1 VQGFCN
7 QLQHPKK
14 RGKGGF
20 NYRKMSRQ
28 QVMMKRVTSN
38 DCDSRSDGGSIV
50 SWHVM
55 DDIDSFVDDVEFS
68 NEELVKWIRMLQEEV
83 RHLDNM
89 NEVMKKEVNE
99 LKVRVETASTDIIG
113 RSQKSVE
120 VDGHTYR
127 TINTFVVNK
136 VFLLKKFVSSQQ
148 ELDDFT
154 SDNSLGKIVMDK
166 MRVEIPD
173 RMPYWSAYKEIV
185 ADAIANRRTTITND
199 MKKVFMSKL

>member
-1 VQGFCN
+1 
-7 QLQHPKK
+7 
-14 RGKGGF
+14 
-20 NYRKMSRQ
+20 
-28 QVMMKRVTSN
+28 MMKRVSN
-38 DCDSRSDGGSIV
+38 DCDIRSDGGSSV

-55 DDIDSFVDDVEFS
+55 DDIDSFDDEEFS

-89 NEVMKKEVNE
+89 NEVMKKEVDE
-99 LKVRVETASTDIIG
+99 LKVRVEMASTDIIG

-173 RMPYWSAYKEIV
+173 RLPYWSAYKEIV
-185 ADAIANRRTTITND
+185 ADAIANHRTTITND
-199 MKKVFMSKL
+199 MKKVVMSKL